1 LIQLILEHLGQ
12 VNGNNTEKSSKIT
25 LKIKQSPNS
34 YSDLIL
40 TSMFGTNGV
49 RGIINNDLT
58 VELVL
63 NLSRAIGTV
72 LGPGKVAIARDSRM
86 GGEMF
91 THALL
96 SGLTSTGCS
105 VVDLGPVPTPTL
117 QYMVPRLGC
126 IAGVMVTAS
135 HNPPHFNGIKVIGSN
150 GIETPREIENQIE
163 NVYNSHEFKTADWN
177 KIGDVTHYA
186 SAVDMYVEGIK
197 SHIDVDKISEK
208 KLKVVVDCANSVGGV
223 VTPRLLREIG
233 CIVVSLNSQLD
244 GSFPGRNPEPIP
256 ENLKDL
262 SAAVPAM
269 GADLGIAHDGDADR
283 ATFVDET
290 GRVLWGDQS
299 FALIASRVL
308 AKKPGSTLITPVSS
322 GRLIEDVARKAGA
335 KIDWTEV
342 GSVVVSHR
350 IEEIGAELGGEENGG
365 VFYPDHQ
372 PVRDG
377 AMTASQIVEM
387 MALEDKTLSQLV
399 SELPTYFN
407 TKVKVLV
414 PQEKKEPLFKALL
427 DLSKDMNRITIDG
440 VKIIQ
445 DDGWI
450 LIRPSGT
457 EPIYRCFAEG
467 KTQETADRLS
477 KEGVELIERAKTLV

>member
-1 LIQLILEHLGQ
+1 MIN
-12 VNGNNTEKSSKIT
+12 VKSSPT
-25 LKIKQSPNS
+25 FTGL
-34 YSDLIL
+34 SDLIL
-40 TSMFGTNGV
+40 TKMFGTNGV
-49 RGIINNDLT
+49 RGVINEDFT

-63 NLSRAIGTV
+63 KLSRAIGSMF
-72 LGPGKVAIARDSRM
+72 GPGMVAIARDSRK

-91 THALL
+91 TQALI

-105 VVDLGPVPTPTL
+105 VVNLGPVPIPTL
-117 QYMVPRLGC
+117 QYMIPRLGC

-135 HNPPHFNGIKVIGSN
+135 HNPPQFNGIKVIGSN
-150 GIETPREIENQIE
+150 GIETSRETENQIE
-163 NVYNSHEFKTADWN
+163 MIYQSNQFKTADWN
-177 KIGDVTHYA
+177 KIGEVTRNDSAIDVYI
-186 SAVDMYVEGIK
+186 EGIK
-197 SHIDVDKISEK
+197 SQLNLEKIRTK
-208 KLKVVVDCANSVGGV
+208 NLKVIVDCANSVGGL
-223 VTPRLLREIG
+223 VTPRLLRELG
-233 CIVVSLNSQLD
+233 CTVVSLNAQLD

-262 SAAVPAM
+262 STAVTAM

-299 FALIASRVL
+299 FALIASRIL
-308 AKKPGSTLITPVSS
+308 AKKRGSTLVTPVSS
-322 GRLIEDVARKAGA
+322 GRLIEDVAQKAGA

-387 MALEDKTLSQLV
+387 IVLEAKTLSQLV

-407 TKVKVLV
+407 TKVKVPV
-414 PQEKKEPLFKALL
+414 PQEKKESILEAIL

-440 VKIIQ
+440 VKIIR
-445 DDGWI
+445 DEGWI

-457 EPIYRCFAEG
+457 EPLYRCFAEG
-467 KTQETADRLS
+467 KTQEIADCLS
-477 KEGVELIERAKTLV
+477 EEGVELIERAKKLV